1 MDVND
6 RYLRKITIGQ
16 SDTEKGLTRQ
26 VFKLMKII
34 IIFNDFV
41 YFVFRAKT
49 QFDISVASELMAI
62 LALCENLTDA
72 KNRISKIVVA
82 YSRHVPPRPITCED
96 LGVSGAVTVLLKGI
110 LNVAYNRHM
119 NY

>member
-6 RYLRKITIGQ
+6 RFLRKITIGQ
-16 SDTEKGLTRQ
+16 ADTEKGFTRQ
-26 VFKLMKII
+26 VFNFMDII
-34 IIFNDFV
+34 IIFIHFL
-41 YFVFRAKT
+41 YFFFRPKT

-110 LNVAYNRHM
+110 LNVAYNRQM